1 MPGLTCLRLRC
12 TFVSILCLTSTVAMA
27 QSGVDPLRQ
36 RLALVDQ
43 LLNVRPE
50 GEGALLDFK
59 AQVEGLPFVT
69 RGVRKNARMANDVG
83 LKAFIA
89 GRFDEAARA
98 FERGLTLD
106 PSDQEICNNLAFA
119 YFRAGDTKGAWRMIK
134 RTLALAPARASAWA
148 NLGLMHAAQGDEAA
162 STWDFETSYR
172 FSRKPAMAKAYF
184 EKTEAEADDDRVR
197 AALSS
202 TLAAIES
209 GAVQNLMDHPRP
221 IGGSATRL
229 IASKSPGNAADCDD
243 ECLLLAEYAR
253 ERAGDNTAL
262 ARIQSAANHEQP
274 LAQTILGEAYGHGYG
289 VVEDAALSV
298 AWYQRAANNGNS
310 LAKFQL
316 GLAYQEGRGVARDFR
331 LSARWYAEAALD
343 GDREAMN
350 NLGAIY
356 DRGQIGEADPVK
368 AVSLYA
374 KASELGNPQASYNL
388 AISYATGSGVSSDL
402 VESARLYL
410 LSAEGGFVQAQIEV
424 ADNYDNGRG
433 VPRDEAKALRWYRSA
448 AAAGIEY
455 AREVLKRK
463 GVAE

>member
-1 MPGLTCLRLRC
+1 MFVSISLRLRF
-12 TFVSILCLTSTVAMA
+12 TFIWIFCLASSLAMA
-27 QSGVDPLRQ
+27 QSGVDPLQ
-36 RLALVDQ
+36 KRLALVEQ
-43 LLNVRPE
+43 LLNARLAD
-50 GEGALLDFK
+50 EGALLDFK
-59 AQVEGLPFVT
+59 AQVEGLPFVA
-69 RGVRKNARMANDVG
+69 RGKRKQARLANDLG
-83 LKAFIA
+83 LKAFA
-89 GRFDEAARA
+89 ADRFDEAAHA
-98 FERGLTLD
+98 FERGLALD

-119 YFRAGDTKGAWRMIK
+119 YFRAGNTNDAWRMIK

-148 NLGLMHAAQGDEAA
+148 NLGLMHAAEGNAAA
-162 STWDFETSYR
+162 STWDFENSFR
-172 FSRKPAMAKAYF
+172 FSRKPAMAMTYFKKA
-184 EKTEAEADDDRVR
+184 KAEADDDLVR

-202 TLAAIES
+202 AIAAIDS
-209 GAVQNLMDHPRP
+209 GVVQNLMDHPRP
-221 IGGSATRL
+221 IGGSASRL
-229 IASKSPGNAADCDD
+229 IASRSHSNAANCNE

-253 ERAGDNTAL
+253 ARSNDKAAL
-262 ARIQSAANHEQP
+262 ARIQSAANQQKP
-274 LAQTILGEAYGHGYG
+274 LAQAMLGEAYGHGYG

-298 AWYQRAANNGNS
+298 VWYERAAKNGDS

-316 GLAYQEGRGVARDFR
+316 GLAYQEGRGVAQDYR
-331 LSARWYAEAALD
+331 LSARWYDEAALE

-368 AVSLYA
+368 ADSLYA

-388 AISYATGSGVSSDL
+388 AISYATGSGVVCDL

-433 VPRDEAKALRWYRSA
+433 VPHDEAKALRWYRSA
-448 AAAGIEY
+448 AAAGVEY
-455 AREVLKRK
+455 ARDVLKRK